1 MSSNEELISVIMS
14 TKDDSKTIDLAI
26 KSILQQTYGNF
37 ELLIID
43 DGSKDDTFNILQ
55 KYSKKDSRV
64 KIYKN
69 DSNLGLTKSLNQL
82 ISLSNGEYIAR
93 QDADDYSTPERLQIQ
108 LEYINRTG
116 VDAVTS
122 RARVISNQK
131 KIPGLTFFIPLKIST
146 KFKNPFI
153 HGTLLIKKKVMN
165 EIGNYN
171 ENFLYA
177 QDYKLFID
185 LLNLGYRIKNL
196 NEILYYLNME
206 DNISANYSG
215 EQKYYFESARKNI
228 IP

>member
-1 MSSNEELISVIMS
+1 MSSNEELVSVIMS
-14 TKDDSKTIDLAI
+14 TKDDSKTLDLAI
-26 KSILQQTYGNF
+26 KSILEQTYRNF
-37 ELLIID
+37 ELLIMD
-43 DGSKDDTFNILQ
+43 DGSKDNTNNILQ
-55 KYSKKDSRV
+55 KYSKKDNRV
-64 KIYKN
+64 KIHKN

-82 ISLSNGEYIAR
+82 ITLSNGEYIAR

-108 LEYINRTG
+108 LEYIKRTD

-122 RARVISNQK
+122 RARIISNEK
-131 KIPGLTFFIPLKIST
+131 KIPGLSFFIPLKISS
-146 KFKNPFI
+146 KYKNPFI
-153 HGTLLIKKKVMN
+153 HGTLLIKKKVIN

-185 LLNLGYRIKNL
+185 LLYSDYRIKNL

-206 DNISANYSG
+206 DNISANYSR
-215 EQKYYFESARKNI
+215 EQKYYFECARKNI